1 MSKLAQKQDIIF
13 DESLSHCRYICSES
27 FKQDNSSELKK
38 QKGKA
43 LDLQGSS
50 KYEQWPACIKKAN
63 VWTCNMKNR
72 Q

>member
-13 DESLSHCRYICSES
+13 DECLSHCRYICSES

-50 KYEQWPACIKKAN
+50 KYEQ
-63 VWTCNMKNR
+63 
-72 Q
+72 